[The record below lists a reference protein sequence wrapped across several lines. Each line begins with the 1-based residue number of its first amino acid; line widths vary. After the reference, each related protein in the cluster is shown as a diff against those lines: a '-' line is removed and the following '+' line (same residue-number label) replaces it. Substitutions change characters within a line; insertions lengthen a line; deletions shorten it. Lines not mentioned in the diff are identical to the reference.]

1 MLMEDFTFYDNSSDS
16 DSDNNNNINED
27 INNEDENMIVKLDSF
42 DKKMPIDFTKE
53 KKMSLIIAS
62 LFELLFD
69 QDKEKLSNI
78 LTFLISKNMLDKDV
92 LNKKYD
98 TFRNSLSLLIDS
110 YNKNDDSKNLSFD
123 YSNNVYRN
131 NYNQISLLG
140 QGSFGTVYKVFHKLE
155 RKYYAIKK
163 IFLTKEVLEENINII
178 NETYLYSQLE
188 HKNIV
193 KYYNSWISTDF
204 QSIVEFNNIIDINDM
219 ETISSVCPVLF
230 IQMELCNFTLDEY
243 FLTQM
248 LDDNVKERMLYF
260 KDILDGIKYLHNN
273 GIVHRDIKPNNIFF
287 VNNGN
292 GEYDAK
298 IGDLG
303 LCKTDNKLLIEDNNT
318 IINDFY
324 NEYSSNKSDTNLM
337 IMSSY
342 LEKSFHRPNLSSQKD
357 LINQGKR
364 SLASDNTLS
373 PHDSEFCKAKV
384 GSQII
389 PHEDDINYLFDI
401 YSLGIILFEF
411 LLDCKTEFE
420 KIKTIVSLK
429 ENPDNIHIMTN
440 IITHDYDDLIIK
452 MISKDC
458 NKRPSIDNIYDILY

>member
-16 DSDNNNNINED
+16 YDNNSDSYDNNSDSDDNNKINED
-27 INNEDENMIVKLDSF
+27 INDEDENMIVKLDSF

-155 RKYYAIKK
+155 RKYYAVKK

-337 IMSSY
+337 IMSSH
-342 LEKSFHRPNLSSQKD
+342 LEKSFHRP
-357 LINQGKR
+357 
-364 SLASDNTLS
+364 
-373 PHDSEFCKAKV
+373 
-384 GSQII
+384 QII

-429 ENPDNIHIMTN
+429 EDPDNIHIMTN

-458 NKRPSIDNIYDILY
+458 DKRPSIDNIYDILY